1 MRSPI
6 ADWASRLSKTS
17 IWYIHGAKDREAP
30 IAEADALVQAL
41 RVGGSNMR
49 YTRLDDA
56 DHFLLDR
63 YYEREWQDWLL
74 EHRR

>member
-1 MRSPI
+1 
-6 ADWASRLSKTS
+6 
-17 IWYIHGAKDREAP
+17 
-30 IAEADALVQAL
+30 
-41 RVGGSNMR
+41 MR